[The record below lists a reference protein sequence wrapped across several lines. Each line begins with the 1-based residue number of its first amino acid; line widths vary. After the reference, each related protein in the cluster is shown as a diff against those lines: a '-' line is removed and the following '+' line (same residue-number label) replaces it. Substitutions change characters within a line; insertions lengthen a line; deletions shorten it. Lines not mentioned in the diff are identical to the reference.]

1 MNKIKS
7 IFSLVKKAIVNT
19 AYLNE
24 NLEISIKH
32 QICKQHLSN
41 LTMNSDIQGIS
52 KEKQPEGKQII
63 VSLTTYGLRIDTVYL
78 AIESIFQQSQK
89 ASKVVL
95 YISKKD
101 FCDEKI
107 PFLLRK
113 QMERG
118 LEIRYVK
125 DIGPYT
131 KLLYALKDYPND
143 IIITVDDD
151 YIYPIDTIEKLVRV
165 HSIHPEA
172 VCCHHSRTITKKDHQ
187 RLNNYNS
194 FPQTYPSNH
203 SLSDNYLAEGFG
215 GVLYPPNAL
224 HEDVFKEDLFK
235 KLSPMADDLWFK
247 AMELLNGTPVLQ
259 IARNKSWIYEMSRI
273 ESVQDT
279 GLMNVNVTKNK
290 NDSQLK
296 AIFDF
301 YHLYDR
307 IK

>member
-7 IFSLVKKAIVNT
+7 YISLVKKAIVNT

-24 NLEISIKH
+24 NFEISIKH
-32 QICKQHLSN
+32 QIKKQHLSN
-41 LTMNSDIQGIS
+41 LTMNSDISGIS
-52 KEKQPEGKQII
+52 KEKQPKEKQII

-78 AIESIFQQSQK
+78 AIESIFQQTLK
-89 ASKVVL
+89 ADKVVL
-95 YISKKD
+95 YISEKD
-101 FCDEKI
+101 FWDDKI
-107 PFLLRK
+107 PILLRK

-131 KLLYALKDYPND
+131 KLLYALKDFPND
-143 IIITVDDD
+143 IVITIDDD
-151 YIYPIDTIEKLVRV
+151 YIYPIDTIEKLVRA
-165 HSIHPEA
+165 HSIHPKA
-172 VCCHHSRTITKKDHQ
+172 VCCHHSRTITKKDRQ
-187 RLNNYNS
+187 RLYHYNS

-224 HEDVFKEDLFK
+224 HEDVFKENLFK

-279 GLMNVNVTKNK
+279 GLMNVNVTNNK

-296 AIFDF
+296 AILDF